1 MYGFVFDVADR
12 IVYPIEARMDH
23 LVKRSAET
31 PHYARHASWVLDYSL
46 AGGFECRTELTDWM
60 ERPAGVAHL
69 YPPGRR
75 YMERSPAGGVWECCY
90 IKFRGEN
97 AELRRAVENSGGF
110 ARIVDD
116 GRLGE
121 LIKRTIRCAQQGNRG
136 YYRCFAEFARIVE
149 LLEQLPPPSG
159 PDYQYRLSHEPREPL
174 GRRVRAA
181 LERDYRKPI
190 TIGALARELGCSSSS
205 LSHRYRTECGESIF
219 DTLLRIRVEQSMPM
233 LMKHLPLKLIAEE
246 AGFSSEFYYSRV
258 FKRCFGISPVNYRKR
273 AEAKNS

>member
-97 AELRRAVENSGGF
+97 AE
-110 ARIVDD
+110 
-116 GRLGE
+116 
-121 LIKRTIRCAQQGNRG
+121 
-136 YYRCFAEFARIVE
+136 
-149 LLEQLPPPSG
+149 
-159 PDYQYRLSHEPREPL
+159 
-174 GRRVRAA
+174 
-181 LERDYRKPI
+181 
-190 TIGALARELGCSSSS
+190 
-205 LSHRYRTECGESIF
+205 
-219 DTLLRIRVEQSMPM
+219 
-233 LMKHLPLKLIAEE
+233 
-246 AGFSSEFYYSRV
+246 
-258 FKRCFGISPVNYRKR
+258 
-273 AEAKNS
+273 